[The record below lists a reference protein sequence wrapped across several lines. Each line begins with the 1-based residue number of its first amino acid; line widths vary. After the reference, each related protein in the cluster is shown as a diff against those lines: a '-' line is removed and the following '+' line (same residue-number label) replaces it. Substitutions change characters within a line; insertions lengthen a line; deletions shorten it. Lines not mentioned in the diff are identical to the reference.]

1 MFHSLTE
8 LIEKIILGED
18 STIEFKREM
27 PRRDSMA
34 DEIAAFANAQGG
46 TILIG
51 IDDNKEIVGL
61 ELQELDRA
69 EKMVV
74 EICEDS
80 IEPAVDFFTEKCELM
95 IKTY

>member
-1 MFHSLTE
+1 MFHSVTE

-18 STIEFKREM
+18 TTIEFKRVM
-27 PRRDSMA
+27 PHRDSLA

-61 ELQELDRA
+61 EQQELDRV

-74 EICEDS
+74 EICTDS
-80 IEPAVDFFTEKCELM
+80 IKPAVDFFT
-95 IKTY
+95 